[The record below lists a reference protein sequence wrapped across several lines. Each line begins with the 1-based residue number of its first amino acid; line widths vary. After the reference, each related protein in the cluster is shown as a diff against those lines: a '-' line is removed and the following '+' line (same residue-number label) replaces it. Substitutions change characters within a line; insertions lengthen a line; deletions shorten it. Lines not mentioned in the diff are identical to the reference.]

1 MQLNVSNL
9 VKTLP
14 FQRWNIS
21 LICTSYGVMKV
32 KPTFLMFPY
41 GLDLADT
48 HVSGEIFKI
57 IKMSNIALKVNF

>member
-1 MQLNVSNL
+1 
-9 VKTLP
+9 
-14 FQRWNIS
+14 
-21 LICTSYGVMKV
+21 MKV